1 MVNTI
6 VIIIVLN
13 RLIHI
18 WVLISENSSYLS
30 KFNANFKG
38 QCLGSALAHGN
49 LRKDKFSLSFIC
61 KTKQN
66 NKSVSLEHG
75 FVF

>member
-6 VIIIVLN
+6 AIIIVLN
-13 RLIHI
+13 RLIHT
-18 WVLISENSSYLS
+18 WVLISENSNYLS
-30 KFNANFKG
+30 KYNANFKG
-38 QCLGSALAHGN
+38 GCLGNALAHGN
-49 LRKDKFSLSFIC
+49 LRKTKFSLSFIC

-66 NKSVSLEHG
+66 NKSMSLEHG